1 MINRAITL
9 ASEGLLENVRVV
21 MNFLCFCQNRTGI
34 NRFICKFVVDVVDIL
49 DRSLTSTD
57 YKILILSGLIRLIL
71 AQSLSEMV
79 LERKFVHNFKFSND
93 RPY

>member
-1 MINRAITL
+1 M
-9 ASEGLLENVRVV
+9 
-21 MNFLCFCQNRTGI
+21 
-34 NRFICKFVVDVVDIL
+34 VDVVDIL

-79 LERKFVHNFKFSND
+79 LER
-93 RPY
+93 